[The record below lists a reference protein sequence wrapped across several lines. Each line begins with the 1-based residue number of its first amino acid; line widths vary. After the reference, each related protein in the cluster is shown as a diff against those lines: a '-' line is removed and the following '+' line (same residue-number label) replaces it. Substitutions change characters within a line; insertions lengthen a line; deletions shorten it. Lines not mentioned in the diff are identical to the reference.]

1 MTWIRIHFIP
11 VQDPDRHQNSM
22 NPKHWIQLIA
32 LGTPGA
38 QLLQINSDYPS
49 LP

>member
-1 MTWIRIHFIP
+1 MTWIRIHFFP
-11 VQDPDRHQNSM
+11 VQIQDPDPHKNSM

-38 QLLQINSDYPS
+38 LTSNKL
-49 LP
+49 